1 MRNEIFTDKLG
12 RPVRNKVLVSVDD
25 HFNEIKTKSGL
36 ILPNVAHNEA
46 SANSPGYSFSEF
58 IPRFGT
64 VLALP
69 KTITSGTF
77 DYETKCEI
85 EVGDTV
91 YWNLIAFASCI
102 PLVCDEKKYL
112 LVDYHELILFVDN
125 KQQIVPI
132 NGYALFTAVPK
143 ETGFGVYVSRKEVT
157 EKWKLHTK
165 PLSQPK
171 ELNPRYYH
179 DDIWE
184 IGDVVLLKVADKPFK
199 LEGQFVSNLPEEVY
213 AAPLR
218 MILCEA

>member
-1 MRNEIFTDKLG
+1 MRNELFTDKLG
-12 RPVRNKVLVSVDD
+12 RPVRNKVLVSVED

-77 DYETKCEI
+77 
-85 EVGDTV
+85 VGK
-91 YWNLIAFASCI
+91 N
-102 PLVCDEKKYL
+102 E
-112 LVDYHELILFVDN
+112 
-125 KQQIVPI
+125 QIVPI
-132 NGYALFTAVPK
+132 NGFALFTAVAS
-143 ETGFGVYVSRKEVT
+143 EQTFGVFTLTKSIT

-179 DDIWE
+179 DDIWAL
-184 IGDVVLLKVADKPFK
+184 GDVVLLKVADKPFK
-199 LEGQFVSNLPEEVY
+199 LEGKFVSNLPEEVY
-213 AAPLR
+213 AAPMR